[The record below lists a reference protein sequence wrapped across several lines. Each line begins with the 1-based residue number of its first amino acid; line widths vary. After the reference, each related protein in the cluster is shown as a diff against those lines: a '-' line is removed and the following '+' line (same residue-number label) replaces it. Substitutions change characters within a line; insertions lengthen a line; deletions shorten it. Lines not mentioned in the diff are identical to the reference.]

1 MILKKKD
8 NRESS
13 KVMIV
18 ITNPIPISNEI
29 ENIHSLFENGL
40 ELLHVRKPNFSET
53 EMNAFLSEIKSD
65 FRQQLVLHSHH
76 QLASAAGIHRI
87 HFTEKAR
94 IETSEKSLKNWQ
106 KNGFT
111 LSTSIHSMSDFE
123 KLSNVF
129 DYAFFGPVFE
139 SISKPKYVSDIDFEK
154 ELKQRNNNKT
164 TLIAL
169 GGITSE
175 RIKTALKYGFDDVAL
190 LGTIWNSNNP
200 IENYKLC
207 QHALSY

>member
-1 MILKKKD
+1 MIII
-8 NRESS
+8 SS
-13 KVMIV
+13 PTPQVG
-18 ITNPIPISNEI
+18 EI
-29 ENIHSLFENGL
+29 ETIHSLFENGL
-40 ELLHVRKPNFSET
+40 EMLHVRKPEFT
-53 EMNAFLSEIKSD
+53 KLEMKVFVSAIRPEYRNLLS
-65 FRQQLVLHSHH
+65 LHNHH
-76 QLASAAGIHRI
+76 QLAEGVGINRI
-87 HFTEKAR
+87 HFTEKKR
-94 IETSEKSLKNWQ
+94 NETSEYCLKDW
-106 KNGFT
+106 KERGFK

-169 GGITSE
+169 GGVTSE
-175 RIKTALKYGFDDVAL
+175 RIKTALNYGFDDVAL

-207 QHALSY
+207 QQIALSC

>member
-1 MILKKKD
+1 MIII
-8 NRESS
+8 SS
-13 KVMIV
+13 PTPQVG
-18 ITNPIPISNEI
+18 EI
-29 ENIHSLFENGL
+29 ETIHSLFENGL
-40 ELLHVRKPNFSET
+40 ELLHVRKPEFT
-53 EMNAFLSEIKSD
+53 KLEMEVFVSAIRQEYRNQLS
-65 FRQQLVLHSHH
+65 LHSHH
-76 QLASAAGIHRI
+76 QLAEAFGINRI
-87 HFTEKAR
+87 HFTEKKR
-94 IETSEKSLKNWQ
+94 NETSEYCLKDW
-106 KNGFT
+106 KERGFK

-164 TLIAL
+164 ELIAL

-175 RIKTALKYGFDDVAL
+175 RIKTALNYGFDDVAL

-207 QHALSY
+207 QQIALSY

>member
-1 MILKKKD
+1 MIII
-8 NRESS
+8 SS
-13 KVMIV
+13 PTPQVG
-18 ITNPIPISNEI
+18 EI
-29 ENIHSLFENGL
+29 ETIHSLFENGL
-40 ELLHVRKPNFSET
+40 EMLHVRKPEFT
-53 EMNAFLSEIKSD
+53 KLEMKVFVSAIRQEYRNLLS
-65 FRQQLVLHSHH
+65 LHNHH
-76 QLASAAGIHRI
+76 QLAEGVGINRI
-87 HFTEKAR
+87 HFTEKKR
-94 IETSEKSLKNWQ
+94 NETSEYCLKDW
-106 KNGFT
+106 KERGFK

-169 GGITSE
+169 GGVTSE
-175 RIKTALKYGFDDVAL
+175 RIKTALNYGFDDVAL
-190 LGTIWNSNNP
+190 LGTIWNSNKP

-207 QHALSY
+207 QQIALSC